1 MAYTFNSIN
10 SQLDGNEKLDMFN
23 QQAPKAKPQFGG
35 SSANGNVQLGS
46 SGSGSV
52 SSTAQ
57 PTGSAPAQAS
67 GSKSPSSYNPGAAQA
82 AYSGI
87 GPVDSSQQTGKI
99 SGDIA
104 SANQKLQD
112 EANAYSQKVTDTAK
126 GYSLDKD
133 TLEKAASGDDAAFQ
147 TTASRLAKT
156 QADPIESF
164 QGLSGD
170 DVTKLQS
177 STSALEKPTLY
188 GDIYRP
194 SASANYGSGESR
206 FNSILLGMDPNF
218 RREANKLI
226 SDRRKVVSDVN
237 ASENEKTGLNDTM
250 KIDLTK
256 KANETLTKAY
266 ADATGQIRNDLIGMS
281 DEVMSAAEKRAV
293 EETAI
298 RAGLDPKKISAQE
311 AQTILQRLKAETLN
325 DKTPLSRGIANA
337 NNLDGLDLSSYLN
350 IDRDVTADE
359 ILTQAEIERFNR
371 INGLLGSGNLKTLNQ
386 QGGGP
391 QYTFNTQ
398 GAEAAIKAYLE
409 GQQGAA
415 DRLTQDQIDKI
426 VQAATGRAS
435 ADPGDALQNAKDFL
449 TNRYLNQNEG
459 QSAQEQA
466 IEKYIFDQIFTNPA
480 TKPQSWDQFLDPSS
494 YHGDIP
500 ADYNYL
506 ASQGA
511 FPAAQARTWQDMLT
525 AAEAQELTRLSSAL
539 GTNQQYAAGSMNND
553 LNFNRDYFQNNFDT
567 GFQRIMDQLSG
578 KAPVTP
584 QELVA
589 YQRAGI
595 NPMNYAGGSETIA
608 RGKNAF
614 DETLNPIY

>member
-82 AYSGI
+82 AYSGV

-133 TLEKAASGDDAAFQ
+133 TLEKAASGEDAAFQ

-177 STSALEKPTLY
+177 STSALKDPTLY
-188 GDIYRP
+188 GEIYRP

-218 RREANKLI
+218 RADARKLASDQAAAVKANDEAKT
-226 SDRRKVVSDVN
+226 
-237 ASENEKTGLNDTM
+237 EKT
-250 KIDLTK
+250 KE
-256 KANETLTKAY
+256 ANETLTKAY

-311 AQTILQRLKAETLN
+311 AQTILQRLKMENAGGTG
-325 DKTPLSRGIANA
+325 TLSRAITNA
-337 NNLDGLDLSSYLN
+337 NDLSGLDLSNYLN

-359 ILTQAEIERFNR
+359 MLTKAEIERFNR
-371 INGLLGSGNLKTLNQ
+371 INGLLGNGNLKTLNQ